1 MAAVENVSRVEPPNV
16 GDEKT
21 MLAAYLDRHRAT
33 LLWKC
38 EGLSEDDLRRRSVD
52 PSGLSL
58 LGLVRHL
65 TDVERGWFQRGVG
78 GQHAPPLYYSDDN
91 PEGDVDDLDSTD
103 VQQVFAAYGAECERS
118 RASVAAR
125 SLDDTIDNDG
135 EPLSVRWVV
144 LHMLEEYARHNGHA
158 DFLRERIDGATGE

>member
-1 MAAVENVSRVEPPNV
+1 MPAVEDVSRVEPPNV
-16 GDEKT
+16 ADEKT
-21 MLAAYLDRHRAT
+21 MLAAFLDRHRAT

-52 PSGLSL
+52 PSGLRCSAWSATSPTWS
-58 LGLVRHL
+58 GAGSNEAWAAS
-65 TDVERGWFQRGVG
+65 D
-78 GQHAPPLYYSDDN
+78 APPLYYSDHN

-103 VQQVFAAYGAECERS
+103 VQQVFTAYAAECERS

-125 SLDDTIDNDG
+125 SLDDTIHSDG

-144 LHMLEEYARHNGHA
+144 VHMLEEYARHNGHA

>member
-16 GDEKT
+16 ADEKT
-21 MLAAYLDRHRAT
+21 MLAAFLDRHRAT

-38 EGLSEDDLRRRSVD
+38 EGLSEDDLRRRSVH

-78 GQHAPPLYYSDDN
+78 GQHAPPLYYSDHN
-91 PEGDVDDLDSTD
+91 PEGDVEDLDSTD
-103 VQQVFAAYGAECERS
+103 VQQVFTAYTAECERS

-125 SLDDTIDNDG
+125 SLDDTIDSDG

-144 LHMLEEYARHNGHA
+144 VHMLEEYARHNGHA